1 MLKLV
6 FDIETDDLKA
16 TKLWCIVAQDLD
28 SNKIYRFAPH
38 QLESGLELLKSA
50 NVLLGHNIIGFDIPV
65 IKKLTGVDLSNKKVI
80 DTLVLSRLF
89 NPVREGG
96 HSLEMWGY
104 KLNYNKIEFEDYSH
118 YSEEMMDYC
127 VRDVKLNTQV
137 YHRLIQQE
145 SAGFSKESARLEQ
158 GVSLIL
164 KEQEQDGFEFNQTK
178 AESLLA
184 SLYERMNEVE
194 EEVHETFKPKV
205 MKEKLTPI
213 ILKSGKLSLMA
224 YNEATK
230 KRTKPSDEEKEKLFS
245 GASSVIRTYEIPF
258 NLGSRKQIGEYLQD
272 FGWKPKKFTPTGQ
285 PIVDEKVLH
294 KITDIPEAQLIAE
307 YLLLQ
312 KRIAQVESWIKFVED
327 DGRVHGFVIPN
338 GTITG
343 RMTHRN
349 PNMAQVPSVKSP
361 YGEECRSCWT
371 VKKGNKLVGIDA
383 SGLELRMLAHYMKD
397 EEFTNEIINGDIHTR
412 NQKTAG
418 LQSRDQAKTFIY
430 ALLYGAGDA
439 KIGQVVGGSKKD
451 GARLKERFFANQP
464 SFKRLREKVTRTAA
478 KGFIKGLDGRKIYIR
493 NAHASLNSLLQGG
506 GSIVMKKALI
516 LLDMNAKD
524 EGLDYKFVANI
535 HDEWQVEV
543 KNEHA
548 EEFGKIA
555 VQALK
560 DAGNYFNMNCP
571 LDGEYK
577 IGEDWSETH

>member
-230 KRTKPSDEEKEKLFS
+230 KRTNPSDEEIEKLFS

-258 NLGSRKQIGEYLQD
+258 NLGSRKQIGEY
-272 FGWKPKKFTPTGQ
+272 
-285 PIVDEKVLH
+285 
-294 KITDIPEAQLIAE
+294 
-307 YLLLQ
+307 
-312 KRIAQVESWIKFVED
+312 
-327 DGRVHGFVIPN
+327 
-338 GTITG
+338 
-343 RMTHRN
+343 
-349 PNMAQVPSVKSP
+349 
-361 YGEECRSCWT
+361 
-371 VKKGNKLVGIDA
+371 
-383 SGLELRMLAHYMKD
+383 
-397 EEFTNEIINGDIHTR
+397 
-412 NQKTAG
+412 
-418 LQSRDQAKTFIY
+418 
-430 ALLYGAGDA
+430 
-439 KIGQVVGGSKKD
+439 
-451 GARLKERFFANQP
+451 
-464 SFKRLREKVTRTAA
+464 
-478 KGFIKGLDGRKIYIR
+478 
-493 NAHASLNSLLQGG
+493 
-506 GSIVMKKALI
+506 
-516 LLDMNAKD
+516 
-524 EGLDYKFVANI
+524 
-535 HDEWQVEV
+535 
-543 KNEHA
+543 
-548 EEFGKIA
+548 
-555 VQALK
+555 
-560 DAGNYFNMNCP
+560 
-571 LDGEYK
+571 
-577 IGEDWSETH
+577 